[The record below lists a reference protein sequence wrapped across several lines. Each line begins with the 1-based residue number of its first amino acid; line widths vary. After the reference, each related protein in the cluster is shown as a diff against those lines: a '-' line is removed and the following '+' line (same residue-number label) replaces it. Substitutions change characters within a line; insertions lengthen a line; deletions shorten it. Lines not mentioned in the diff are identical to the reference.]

1 MILQIKDRA
10 EQKLRKR
17 LRQEM
22 TAPCCL
28 LASALAVTGLPLG
41 TMKVQAESPDGDDT
55 RVNFAL
61 DGVATAEKAPIEY
74 WGPDKLIDGIINRD
88 ASKPDQS
95 RWSSEAGAPC
105 WVKIDLTE
113 IRKFD
118 EIKIAWENGKTR
130 EFHIEMSND
139 DQNYTTIYESEDLP
153 DGHPMD
159 TVVEFDREKFGR

>member
-1 MILQIKDRA
+1 MVRQIKDRA

-95 RWSSEAGAPC
+95 R
-105 WVKIDLTE
+105 
-113 IRKFD
+113 
-118 EIKIAWENGKTR
+118 
-130 EFHIEMSND
+130 
-139 DQNYTTIYESEDLP
+139 
-153 DGHPMD
+153 
-159 TVVEFDREKFGR
+159 